1 MKKLIAAIRDENR
14 TMHERMFLLIAAV
27 GLAVILID
35 IIVGIIIGESAEDL
49 ILLGIGFAVF
59 LALVTAGIKLK
70 KLDAVSTTI
79 SVLVILVLLPL
90 VFFTGGGIN
99 GGSPVWFVFSTLFV
113 SMLVYGRKKYVLL
126 TIEALVAVGCYLIA
140 YFFPHTVITHDTG
153 TAYIDS
159 IVSLIFVSGVL
170 TLMVGFEI
178 SVLRKEKERSEEKSR
193 QIEELNRSQNSF
205 FSSMSHEIRT
215 PINTI
220 IGLNE
225 MILREDI
232 SDEVADDARNIQSA
246 SKLLLSLI
254 NDILDMSKME
264 SGKMEIVPV
273 IYDVG
278 KMLSDIAGMTWVRAR
293 DKGLEFKI
301 DVDPTMPAQL
311 LSDEVRIKQIIINLL
326 GNAVKYTSAGSV
338 NLSVHCRR
346 TSTNKVLVTYSVE
359 DTGIG
364 IRKENIPYLFDAFR
378 RVDEKKNRYIE
389 GTGLGLAIVKQ
400 LVDLLGGEIS
410 VNSIYMQGSVFA
422 VSIEQETVDDSVIGT
437 FSIEDF
443 RGSLPGTRPT
453 DIFEAPKAS
462 VLIVDDNSAN
472 LLVAEKLLRGTK
484 VMTDT
489 ADSGEACL
497 KLTLQKHYDAIL
509 MDHLM
514 PGMNGIECLHA
525 IRAQSGGFCRETPV
539 IALTANAG
547 SDDQALYRRE
557 GFDGY
562 LMKPVETA
570 ALEAALLDVLP
581 SALVEIKS
589 GSATKYGTRNAVRE
603 TVRKVPLLIT
613 TDSVSDLPGDLAAQL
628 GIPVL
633 PYKVYTDSGEFDDGI
648 EADGDVLIRCM
659 QDEGFSARSDC
670 PSVAEYERFFAGQL
684 SRAQHIIHIA
694 MAKRSSSGFANASEA
709 ALAFYNV
716 TVIDSGHL
724 SSGMGLMAIAAK
736 TRIDSE
742 SSTDPDELCAELV
755 KMRDRIQ
762 TSFILENTEYL
773 YRSGRLSERI
783 NKLCKAFM
791 IHPVI
796 VMKNS
801 TMTVGRLYVGGLDK
815 ARRDY
820 IRNTLRAPETIDT
833 GTLFITYVGMSNEEI
848 EQIKTEALKYVKF
861 EKIYLKK
868 ASPAI
873 SANCGAGTFGL
884 LFGRKQA

>member
-1 MKKLIAAIRDENR
+1 MKKLIKAIRDENR
-14 TMHERMFLLIAAV
+14 TIHERMFLLITAAA
-27 GLAVILID
+27 LSVILIEL
-35 IIVGIIIGESAEDL
+35 IAGLIIGESAEDL
-49 ILLGIGFAVF
+49 MLLGIGFAVF
-59 LALVTAGIKLK
+59 VVLVTAGIKLK
-70 KLDAVSTTI
+70 KIDLLSTVI
-79 SVLVILVLLPL
+79 SVLVIVLLLPL
-90 VFFTGGGIN
+90 VFFTGGGLD
-99 GGSPVWFVFSTLFV
+99 GGAPVWFVFSTLFV
-113 SMLVYGRKKYVLL
+113 SMLVYGRKKYILL
-126 TIEALVAVGCYLIA
+126 AAEGVVAVGCYIAA
-140 YFFPHTVITHDTG
+140 YFFPEAVIAHERF
-153 TAYIDS
+153 TAFTDS
-159 IVSLIFVSGVL
+159 IVSVMIVSAVL

-178 SVLRKEKERSEEKSR
+178 SVLRKEKERAEEKSR

-225 MILREDI
+225 MILREDT
-232 SDEVADDARNIQSA
+232 SEEVADDARNIQAA

-278 KMLSDIAGMTWVRAR
+278 KMLSEIAGMTWVRAR

-326 GNAVKYTSAGSV
+326 GNAVKYTDAGSV
-338 NLSVHCRR
+338 SLSVHCRR
-346 TSTNKVLVTYSVE
+346 TGTSKVLVTYSVE

-410 VNSIYMQGSVFA
+410 VNSIYTQGSVFA
-422 VSIEQETVDDSVIGT
+422 VSIEQETVDDKVIGS

-443 RGSLPGTRPT
+443 RGNIHGARPG
-453 DIFEAPKAS
+453 DVFEAPKAN

-484 VMTDT
+484 VAVNT

-497 KLTLQKHYDAIL
+497 KLTVQKHYDAIF

-514 PGMNGIECLHA
+514 PGMDGIECLHA
-525 IRAQSGGFCRETPV
+525 IRAQSGGLCRETPV

-547 SDDQALYRRE
+547 SEDQALYRRE

-562 LMKPVETA
+562 LMKPVESA
-570 ALEAALLDVLP
+570 ALEAALLSVLP
-581 SALVEIKS
+581 SELVELKN
-589 GSATKYGTRNAVRE
+589 GSAAKYSTNETVRE
-603 TVRKVPLLIT
+603 TARKVPLLIT
-613 TDSVSDLPGDLAAQL
+613 TDSVSDLPKELTAQL

-633 PYKVYTDSGEFDDGI
+633 PYKVCTDTGEFDDGI
-648 EADGDVLIRCM
+648 EANGDVLIRCM
-659 QDEGFSARSDC
+659 QDEGFSVKSDC
-670 PSVAEYERFFAGQL
+670 PGVAEYERFFAEQL

-694 MAKRSSSGFANASEA
+694 MAKRSSGGFANASEA

-716 TVIDSGHL
+716 SVIDSGHL

-742 SSTDPDELCAELV
+742 SFTDPDELRDELEG
-755 KMRDRIQ
+755 MRDRIQ

-801 TMTVGRLYVGGLDK
+801 SMVVGRLYIGSLEK
-815 ARRDY
+815 ARRNY
-820 IRNTLRAPETIDT
+820 IRNILRSPETIDT
-833 GTLFITYVGMSNEEI
+833 STLFITYVGMNSEET
-848 EQIKTEALKYVKF
+848 EQIKTEVANYVKF
-861 EKIYLKK
+861 GKVYLQK